1 MRHLVA
7 KVLLG
12 CVIAGGAQAT
22 NARSTLDGLL
32 DEVGRFSAADQALN
46 RKREQAFDANHG
58 RQQALLEESQQR
70 LKAAEAEQ
78 QRLKDLF
85 DANDLK
91 LADMQAL
98 IEQRSGQLGEV
109 FGVSKET
116 ASELRSLLEDSLA
129 SAEHSQ
135 RAAHLAF
142 ADSKRV
148 PTVEDL
154 EALWYQLQLEMTESG
169 KITRFDAP
177 VVAAD
182 GSTAVMPVV
191 RFGMFTAATEQGQYL
206 NWDASNQI
214 LTVLATQP
222 DDAGAQL
229 AAYFGG
235 TSDEVR
241 VDPTRGQLF
250 ELLDRQPKL
259 LERLHQGRE
268 VGYLILGLGA
278 LGILIAG
285 TQTMIALQ
293 REFKV
298 RAQLKRTGDFSDD
311 NALGRVLL
319 AASDAELTPEQREL
333 KVGEAILQEMPRL
346 ERGQSILKLLATL
359 APLLGLLG
367 TVVGMIATF
376 QSITLYGTSD
386 PKLMAGGI
394 SQALI
399 TTAQGL
405 VVAIPLL
412 FSYSYLNARSRRLV
426 QILQEKS
433 LGMLVNAQ
441 CDAAATEVKRVA

>member
-1 MRHLVA
+1 M
-7 KVLLG
+7 
-12 CVIAGGAQAT
+12 
-22 NARSTLDGLL
+22 
-32 DEVGRFSAADQALN
+32 
-46 RKREQAFDANHG
+46 
-58 RQQALLEESQQR
+58 
-70 LKAAEAEQ
+70 
-78 QRLKDLF
+78 
-85 DANDLK
+85 
-91 LADMQAL
+91 
-98 IEQRSGQLGEV
+98 
-109 FGVSKET
+109 
-116 ASELRSLLEDSLA
+116 
-129 SAEHSQ
+129 
-135 RAAHLAF
+135 AF

-177 VVAAD
+177 VLAAD

-214 LTVLATQP
+214 LTELATQP
-222 DDAGAQL
+222 DDAGGQL

-235 TSDEVR
+235 ASDEVR

-285 TQTMIALQ
+285 TRTLIALQ

-298 RAQLKRTGDFSDD
+298 RAQLKRPGDFSDD

-346 ERGQSILKLLATL
+346 EGGQSILKLLATL

-386 PKLMAGGI
+386 PKLIAGGI

-433 LGMLVNAQ
+433 LGMLVNVQ
-441 CDAAATEVKRVA
+441 FDAAATEVKRVV